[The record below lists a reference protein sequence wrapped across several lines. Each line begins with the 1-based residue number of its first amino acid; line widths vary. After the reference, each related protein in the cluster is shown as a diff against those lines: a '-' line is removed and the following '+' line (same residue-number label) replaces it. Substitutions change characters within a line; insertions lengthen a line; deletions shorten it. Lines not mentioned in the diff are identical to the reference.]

1 MKRAVLLLIA
11 AGGFATGPL
20 GAQEAS
26 ILVGGVHARYADSVA
41 GTTGLVSAR
50 VGFARRRS
58 AALFDASF
66 SRFATG
72 ETAVQVAGQGV
83 LTWPLSR
90 SANFGVVGLGSA
102 STFDGRNH
110 AGIVAGGPVLLFT
123 SRRIGGSLRF
133 GAGGVRRVDGAG
145 VLLLTGEGRLDA
157 RVNNLLTLTA
167 QAAASRTTSV
177 RFADLAGGVTV
188 ERGIFRL
195 EGGLGVRSG
204 DLRDNPEWHVRLG
217 VRPTGSTVLEATA
230 GEYPRDVSGFTSGGF
245 ASVGLRFTLSVSTAY
260 TGRRSVAVQRLGQA
274 RVKVSIAVP
283 DAKAVA
289 IAGEWNAWKPASLA
303 RDGAGRWS
311 AELALLPGVYR
322 FALLV
327 NGDRWTVPDDIT
339 AVPDDF
345 GGKAALLVIP

>member
-1 MKRAVLLLIA
+1 MKRAAWLLVA
-11 AGGFATGPL
+11 AGSLATGSL
-20 GAQEAS
+20 AAQEAS

-41 GTTGLVSAR
+41 GTAALVSAR
-50 VGFARRRS
+50 VGFAQRRT
-58 AALFDASF
+58 AAMFDASF
-66 SRFATG
+66 SRFTTG

-83 LTWPLSR
+83 LTLPLSG
-90 SANFGVVGLGSA
+90 SVNLGVVGFGSA
-102 STFDGRNH
+102 RTFDGTNH
-110 AGIVAGGPVLLFT
+110 SEIAAGGPVLLFT
-123 SRRIGGSLRF
+123 ARRVGGSVRV
-133 GAGGVRRVDGAG
+133 GGGGVRRVDGTN
-145 VLLLTGEGRLDA
+145 LLLFTGEGRLDA
-157 RVNNLLTLTA
+157 RVSGLVTLTA
-167 QAAASRTTSV
+167 QAAASRTATAQ
-177 RFADLAGGVTV
+177 FADAAAVVTL
-188 ERGIFRL
+188 ERGIVRL
-195 EGGLGVRSG
+195 ESGLGIRAG
-204 DLRDNPEWHVRLG
+204 DLRDNPEWHVRFQ
-217 VRPTGSTVLEATA
+217 VHPTISTVLEATA

-245 ASVGLRFTLSVSTAY
+245 ASVGLRFTLPQRTVF
-260 TGRRSVAVQRLGQA
+260 TGRRSVAVERLGQA

-303 RDGAGRWS
+303 RDRAGRWS